1 MRFKL
6 IAPAAV
12 LAASALLLAGCVDNS
27 TPMPSS
33 EPQAT
38 VEVDKAAQALLPAEI
53 ASAGVLEVGIDPTY
67 PPNEYKNDAGD
78 IVGWEVDLFNDI
90 AAKLG
95 LTANYNQSTF
105 DNIIPGIET
114 SKYSVGVSS
123 FFDKVER
130 QQVVDMVSYF
140 TAGSQFAGRAGETI
154 STDNLCGLKV
164 AAQNGTAQYLDD
176 IPAMSKVCTDAGND
190 AITLLGFDT
199 QDQATNAV
207 LVSKADVFVADSP
220 VTQFA
225 VKQNDGKLQLVGD
238 IYDVYYYAFP
248 VTKGS
253 ALAPAIAAAVNS
265 LIADGTYTAI
275 LEANGLTDG
284 AITMS
289 EVNAEKTK

>member
-1 MRFKL
+1 MRFTL
-6 IAPAAV
+6 IAPVAA
-12 LAASALLLAGCVDNS
+12 LAASALLLTGCVDNS
-27 TPMPSS
+27 TPTPSS
-33 EPQAT
+33 EPQAV

-164 AAQNGTAQYLDD
+164 AAQNGTAQYLED

-190 AITLLGFDT
+190 PITLLGFDT

-238 IYDVYYYAFP
+238 IYDVYFYAFP

-265 LIADGTYTAI
+265 LIADGTYTSI
-275 LEANGLTDG
+275 LEANGLTAG
-284 AITMS
+284 AITTS

>member
-1 MRFKL
+1 MQFKL
-6 IAPAAV
+6 IAPAV
-12 LAASALLLAGCVDNS
+12 LAASALLLSGCVDNS
-27 TPMPSS
+27 SPTPSGAPH
-33 EPQAT
+33 AT
-38 VEVDKAAQALLPAEI
+38 VAVDKAAQALVPAEI
-53 ASAGVLEVGIDPTY
+53 ASAGALEVGIDPTY

-78 IVGWEVDLFNDI
+78 IVGWEVDLFNAV

-95 LTANYNQSTF
+95 LTVNYNQSTF

-123 FFDKVER
+123 FFDKLER
-130 QQVVDMVSYF
+130 QKVVDMVSYY
-140 TAGSQFAGRAGETI
+140 TAGSQFAGRAGESI
-154 STDNLCGLKV
+154 SSDNLCGLKV

-176 IPAMSKVCTDAGND
+176 IPAMSKVCTDAGK
-190 AITLLGFDT
+190 AEITLLGFDT

-238 IYDVYYYAFP
+238 IYDTYFYAFP

-253 ALAPAIAAAVNS
+253 GLSAALVAAVNS
-265 LIADGTYTAI
+265 LIADGTYTSI
-275 LEANGLTDG
+275 LDANGLGAG
-284 AITMS
+284 AITTS

>member
-1 MRFKL
+1 MRFTL
-6 IAPAAV
+6 IAPVAA
-12 LAASALLLAGCVDNS
+12 LAASALLLTGCVDNS
-27 TPMPSS
+27 TPTPSS
-33 EPQAT
+33 EPQAV

-164 AAQNGTAQYLDD
+164 AAQNGTAQYLED

-238 IYDVYYYAFP
+238 IYDIYFYAFP

-265 LIADGTYTAI
+265 LIADGTYTSI
-275 LEANGLTDG
+275 LGANGLTAG
-284 AITMS
+284 AITTS

>member
-38 VEVDKAAQALLPAEI
+38 VEVDTAAQALLPAEI

-225 VKQNDGKLQLVGD
+225 VKQNADTLQLVGD
-238 IYDVYYYAFP
+238 IYDTYFYAFP

>member
-1 MRFKL
+1 MRFTL
-6 IAPAAV
+6 IAPVAV
-12 LAASALLLAGCVDNS
+12 LAASALLLTGCVDNS
-27 TPMPSS
+27 TPTPSGD
-33 EPQAT
+33 PQVM
-38 VEVDKAAQALLPAEI
+38 VEVDKAAQALLPPEI

-67 PPNEYKNDAGD
+67 PPNEFKNDAGD

-95 LTANYNQSTF
+95 LTANFNQSTF
-105 DNIIPGIET
+105 DTIIPGIET

-140 TAGSQFAGRAGETI
+140 TAGSQFAGRVGETI
-154 STDNLCGLKV
+154 TIDNLCGLKV
-164 AAQNGTAQYLDD
+164 AAQNGTAQYLED
-176 IPAMSKVCTDAGND
+176 IPAMSTKCTDAGNE

-199 QDQATNAV
+199 QDAATNAV
-207 LVSKADVFVADSP
+207 IVSKADVFVADSP

-225 VKQNDGKLQLVGD
+225 VKQNADTLQLVGD
-238 IYDVYYYAFP
+238 IYDTYFYAFP

-253 ALAPAIAAAVNS
+253 ALSAALAAAVNS

-275 LEANGLTDG
+275 LEANGLTAG

>member
-1 MRFKL
+1 MRFTL
-6 IAPAAV
+6 IAPVAA
-12 LAASALLLAGCVDNS
+12 LAASALLLTGCVDNS
-27 TPMPSS
+27 TPTPSS
-33 EPQAT
+33 EPQAV

-164 AAQNGTAQYLDD
+164 AAQNGTAQYLED

-238 IYDVYYYAFP
+238 IYDIYFYAFP

-265 LIADGTYTAI
+265 LIADGTYTSI
-275 LEANGLTDG
+275 LEANGLTAG
-284 AITMS
+284 AITTS

>member
-1 MRFKL
+1 MRFTL
-6 IAPAAV
+6 IAPVAA
-12 LAASALLLAGCVDNS
+12 LAASALLLTGCVDNS
-27 TPMPSS
+27 TPTPSS
-33 EPQAT
+33 EPQAV

-164 AAQNGTAQYLDD
+164 AAQNGTAQYLED

-238 IYDVYYYAFP
+238 IYDVYFYAFP

-265 LIADGTYTAI
+265 LIADGTYTSI
-275 LEANGLTDG
+275 LEANGLTAG
-284 AITMS
+284 AITTS